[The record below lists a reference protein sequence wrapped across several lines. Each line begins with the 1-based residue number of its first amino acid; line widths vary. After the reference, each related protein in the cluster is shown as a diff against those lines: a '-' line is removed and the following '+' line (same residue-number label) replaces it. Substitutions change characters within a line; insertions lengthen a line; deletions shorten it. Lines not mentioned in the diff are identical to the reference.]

1 MTEQMIEAVFIE
13 VLNMS
18 LTAGVI
24 ILAVLLARIPL
35 KKVPRIYVYA
45 LWGIVL
51 FRLLCPV
58 SFESGISLLGVLQN
72 EPAVAG
78 RMEYIPQDIG
88 YQMKPKINLPI
99 EAANNVV
106 NSSLP
111 PGNPAG
117 SVNAMQ
123 IILYLAVRVWILGM
137 AAMIIY
143 STVSVCK
150 FRKQLKS
157 AVWVRDNIY
166 SKPTCEVLGSRKENL
181 NGNGSP
187 FVYGIIHPRIYVPEN
202 LSEKELE
209 YILLHEQIHIRRG
222 DHIFRM
228 LAYIALCIHWF
239 NPLVWAAFSFSGRDM
254 EISCDEAVIRRLG
267 NGIKK
272 EYSASLLNFANGS
285 KVVKG
290 IPVAFGES
298 DTGSRIKHVLKYQ
311 KPAKLLTA
319 AAAIICVILAVVFVA
334 NPSRKDSGYSVCGVV
349 TDTYN
354 EAEGKMTPPL
364 LVKLPRVGE
373 VLIPDS
379 ETITTY
385 AEGDEALK
393 AGDLIKITFSEKE
406 VDIQETSP
414 ASFSQSAENIEVKGR
429 GFAMNY
435 DWEDR
440 FSFAL
445 PIEMAPGA
453 SASDT
458 VEIYFP
464 DSETG
469 VLRFFTSSQI
479 FRVTDTQVWITLSF
493 EETEAF
499 LESYSAGARCTL
511 ISRQS
516 PNEKASLTGALNPEN
531 PEEGIYSVS
540 VRSISKSARCIDRY
554 VSEDTLSEQEELYF
568 ADNCSFFV
576 NEEMASVQYKEVTFD
591 EFADYVMWD
600 EDGGN
605 VSCSLTMQNGLITK
619 AEMLNPLNQYGISY
633 EPYTL
638 DSWYDYIEQTIEETE
653 GVDALDTYFTLVN
666 TITSDIS
673 FEEGDELVEVYTGNI
688 GDGDS
693 GIVLFKNARGE
704 LLHSEDA
711 HSSRADWNN
720 IYIGEDQ
727 GISFIMTV
735 HIEDRDTYGEYRY
748 QVYRIGLHGVIQQI
762 AGTRFE
768 WGDSQVYDDE
778 LFKEWVSGME
788 YYLKQSNL
796 VLSSQEGEIRTEN
809 ICEIDRYNYE
819 TLKRE

>member
-35 KKVPRIYVYA
+35 KKAPRIYVYA

-58 SFESGISLLGVLQN
+58 SFESGVSLLGVLQN
-72 EPAVAG
+72 EPASAG

-88 YQMKPKINLPI
+88 YQMKPRINLPI
-99 EAANNVV
+99 EAANDAV

-137 AAMIIY
+137 AAIVLY
-143 STVSVCK
+143 SAVSVYK
-150 FRKQLKS
+150 LRKQLKS
-157 AVWVRDNIY
+157 AVWERDNIY
-166 SKPTCEVLGSRKENL
+166 RMA
-181 NGNGSP
+181 GNDSP
-187 FVYGIIHPRIYVPEN
+187 FVYGIVHPRIYVPEN

-222 DHIFRM
+222 DHIFRL

-239 NPLVWAAFSFSGRDM
+239 NPLVWAAFSISGRDM
-254 EISCDEAVIRRLG
+254 EISCDEAVIRKLG
-267 NGIKK
+267 NDVKK
-272 EYSASLLNFANGS
+272 EYSASLLNLAHGRR
-285 KVVKG
+285 VVKG
-290 IPVAFGES
+290 IPTAFGES
-298 DTGSRIKHVLKYQ
+298 DTGARIKHVLKYR
-311 KPAKLLTA
+311 KPVKVLGA
-319 AAAIICVILAVVFVA
+319 AAAILCVLLAVVFA
-334 NPSRKDSGYSVCGVV
+334 TNPSKKDSGYSVCGVV
-349 TDTYN
+349 AYEN
-354 EAEGKMTPPL
+354 AEGEILPL
-364 LVKLPRVGE
+364 VVKLPRVGE

-379 ETITTY
+379 ETVTTY

-393 AGDLIKITFSEKE
+393 AGDLIKITFTGKE

-414 ASFSQSAENIEVKGR
+414 ASFSRSAENIEVKGR

-435 DWEDR
+435 EGENS

-445 PIEMAPGA
+445 PIEMVPEA

-458 VEIYFP
+458 MEIYFP
-464 DSETG
+464 EPETG
-469 VLRFFTSSQI
+469 VLKFFTSSKI
-479 FRVTDTQVWITLSF
+479 FKTTDTQVWITLSL

-499 LESYSAGARCTL
+499 LESYSAETCCTL

-516 PNEKASLTGALNPEN
+516 SDETASLTGALNSEN
-531 PEEGIYSVS
+531 PEDGVYNVS
-540 VRSISKSARCIDRY
+540 VRSIARSARCIDRY
-554 VSEDTLSEQEELYF
+554 VSEDASPEQEELYF
-568 ADNCSFFV
+568 ADNCSFFI
-576 NEEMASVQYKEVTFD
+576 NEKMDRVQYKEVNFD
-591 EFADYVMWD
+591 EFADDVMWD

-605 VSCSLTMQNGLITK
+605 ASCSLTMQNGLITK

-633 EPYTL
+633 EPYTSG
-638 DSWYDYIEQTIEETE
+638 SWYDYIEQMIEETE

-673 FEEGDELVEVYTGNI
+673 FEEGEETIEVYTGNI

-693 GIVLFKNARGE
+693 GIVLFKNAKGE

-711 HSSRADWNN
+711 HSSRAGWNN
-720 IYIGEDQ
+720 IYVGEDQ

-768 WGDSQVYDDE
+768 WGDSQVYDDA

-788 YYLKQSNL
+788 YYLEQSKL

-809 ICEIDRYNYE
+809 ICEIDQYNYE
-819 TLKRE
+819 SLKRE

>member
-1 MTEQMIEAVFIE
+1 MAEQMIEAVFIE

-24 ILAVLLARIPL
+24 ILAVLWARIPL
-35 KKVPRIYVYA
+35 KKAPRIYVYA

-72 EPAVAG
+72 EPAAAG

-88 YQMKPKINLPI
+88 YQMEPRINLPI
-99 EAANNVV
+99 EAANDVV

-117 SVNAMQ
+117 SVNVMQ

-137 AAMIIY
+137 AAIVIY
-143 STVSVCK
+143 SAVSVCK
-150 FRKQLKS
+150 LRKQLKS
-157 AVWVRDNIY
+157 AVWEQDNIY
-166 SKPTCEVLGSRKENL
+166 RMMSQD
-181 NGNGSP
+181 SP
-187 FVYGIIHPRIYVPEN
+187 FVYGIVQPRIYVPEN

-228 LAYIALCIHWF
+228 LAYVALCIHWF

-272 EYSASLLNFANGS
+272 EYSASLLNLAHGR

-290 IPVAFGES
+290 IPTAFGES
-298 DTGSRIKHVLKYQ
+298 DTGARIKHVLKYQ
-311 KPAKLLTA
+311 KPVKIFAATA
-319 AAAIICVILAVVFVA
+319 AILCVILAVVFAA
-334 NPSRKDSGYSVCGVV
+334 NPSKKEPGYSVCGVV
-349 TDTYN
+349 IDTYH
-354 EAEGKMTPPL
+354 EAEGEMTLPL
-364 LVKLPRVGE
+364 RIMLPRVGE

-385 AEGDEALK
+385 AEGEGALK

-414 ASFSQSAENIEVKGR
+414 ASFSKSAENIEVKGR
-429 GFAMNY
+429 GFAVNY
-435 DWEDR
+435 EGENR

-445 PIEMAPGA
+445 PIEMVPGA
-453 SASDT
+453 SASDI

-469 VLRFFTSSQI
+469 VLRFFASSQI
-479 FRVTDTQVWITLSF
+479 FRTTDTQVWITFSF
-493 EETEAF
+493 EEMETF
-499 LESYSAGARCTL
+499 LESYSAGTRCTL
-511 ISRQS
+511 ISGQS
-516 PNEKASLTGALNPEN
+516 SNEKASLTGDLNPEN
-531 PEEGIYSVS
+531 PEDGVYSAS

-554 VSEDTLSEQEELYF
+554 VSEDALSEQEELYF
-568 ADNCSFFV
+568 ADNCSFFI
-576 NEEMASVQYKEVTFD
+576 NEEMDGVQYKEVTFD

-633 EPYTL
+633 EPHTS
-638 DSWYDYIEQTIEETE
+638 DSWYDYIEQMIEETE

-673 FEEGDELVEVYTGNI
+673 FEEGDERIEVYTGNI

-704 LLHSEDA
+704 LLYSEDA
-711 HSSRADWNN
+711 HCSRAGWNN
-720 IYIGEDQ
+720 IYVGEDQ

-735 HIEDRDTYGEYRY
+735 HIEDRDTYGEYGY
-748 QVYRIGLHGVIQQI
+748 QVYRIGLNGVIQQI

-768 WGDSQVYDDE
+768 WGDSQVYDDA

-809 ICEIDRYNYE
+809 ICEIDKYNYE